1 MVLKLIHV
9 FFCRRDAETQSI
21 FALPRLRGKNIMQI
35 VILSFYIA
43 ASFFSTHLFSQ
54 IEFRKVPNETFIPG
68 EFLKYR
74 VFYDSWMTA
83 NITAGYGTTEIDP
96 LLITTNGR
104 ETYHIT
110 VTGNSAGLFSLFF
123 KVRDRFE
130 TFVDTQGMMPLK
142 FLRHTR
148 EGGYKRDDEVI
159 FDHVSKT
166 AVSKRAIKKITP
178 YVQDIV
184 SAFYYVRTWD
194 FDTAKVNDAY
204 YLDFFLDD
212 SLYHS
217 EIIFEGREW
226 VETDFG
232 EIYCMKF
239 KPKVAVGE
247 IFQEPYPMELWV
259 SDDQNKI
266 PVMMRSAVF
275 IGSVKIELVDYRG
288 LRYPPLGTN
297 DR

>member
-1 MVLKLIHV
+1 M
-9 FFCRRDAETQSI
+9 
-21 FALPRLRGKNIMQI
+21 
-35 VILSFYIA
+35 LSF
-43 ASFFSTHLFSQ
+43 SQ
-54 IEFRKVPNETFIPG
+54 NEFRKVPNETFIPG

-74 VFYDSWMTA
+74 VYYDSWMTA
-83 NITAGYGTTEIDP
+83 NITAGYGTMEIDP

-110 VTGNSAGLFSLFF
+110 VTGNSVGLFSLFF

-142 FLRHTR
+142 FLRKTR
-148 EGGYKRDDEVI
+148 EGGYKRDDEVT
-159 FDHVSKT
+159 FDHVRKT
-166 AVSKRAIKKITP
+166 AVSKRAKKEITP

-194 FDTAKVNDAY
+194 FDTAEVNDAY

-217 EIIFEGREW
+217 EIIFEGRGW
-226 VETDFG
+226 VETEFG
-232 EIYCMKF
+232 NIYCMKF

-259 SDDQNKI
+259 SDDRNKI

-275 IGSVKIELVDYRG
+275 IGSVKIELVEYNG
-288 LRYPPLGTN
+288 LRYPPLGNT
-297 DR
+297 DD

>member
-1 MVLKLIHV
+1 MNSKFHISNSKFINLKLFLESGIWNLELIL
-9 FFCRRDAETQSI
+9 FLI
-21 FALPRLRGKNIMQI
+21 LPM
-35 VILSFYIA
+35 VS
-43 ASFFSTHLFSQ
+43 FSQ
-54 IEFRKVPNETFIPG
+54 NEFRKVKNETFIPG

-83 NITAGYGTTEIDP
+83 NLTAGYGTMEIDP
-96 LLITTNGR
+96 LLNTINGR

-110 VTGNSAGLFSLFF
+110 VTGNSAGLFSLFY

-130 TFVDTQGMMPLK
+130 TFVDREGMMPLK
-142 FLRHTR
+142 FLRRTR
-148 EGGYKRDDEVI
+148 EGGYKRDDEVL
-159 FDHVSKT
+159 FDHVGKT
-166 AVSKRAIKKITP
+166 AHSKRAIKEITP
-178 YVQDIV
+178 YTQDIV
-184 SAFYYVRTWD
+184 SAFYYVRTFD
-194 FDTAKVNDAY
+194 FDTAEVNDAY
-204 YLDFFLDD
+204 YVDFFLDD

-226 VETDFG
+226 VDTDFG

-239 KPKVAVGE
+239 KPKVAVGD

-266 PVMMRSAVF
+266 PVLMRSAVF
-275 IGSVKIELVDYRG
+275 IGSVKIELVEYKG

-297 DR
+297 GH